1 MTSQTRSVL
10 VYDGDCGFCT
20 TSARWVESKLLPA
33 GGTIAP
39 WQSLELQMFGLS
51 EADVTSAS
59 WWVDPQGGTH
69 RGERG
74 IAQMLV
80 DRGGMWALLG
90 RIALTPPLIGVLGLL
105 YGLIAKNRYRLPG
118 ATDAC
123 RLTA

>member
-1 MTSQTRSVL
+1 
-10 VYDGDCGFCT
+10 
-20 TSARWVESKLLPA
+20 
-33 GGTIAP
+33 
-39 WQSLELQMFGLS
+39 
-51 EADVTSAS
+51 
-59 WWVDPQGGTH
+59 
-69 RGERG
+69 
-74 IAQMLV
+74 MLV

>member
-59 WWVDPQGGTH
+59 WWVDPQGYAPRRT
-69 RGERG
+69 R
-74 IAQMLV
+74 
-80 DRGGMWALLG
+80 DC
-90 RIALTPPLIGVLGLL
+90 P
-105 YGLIAKNRYRLPG
+105 
-118 ATDAC
+118 DAG
-123 RLTA
+123 